1 MGDTDTIYAG
11 ITQPVEYL
19 TRNEEVVGSNPISS
33 FYRNIVKSIFAVT
46 LSEFNHSFWVVF
58 CMIHFFLTISSY
70 FFHDLKIISSHFRF
84 IMYS

>member
-1 MGDTDTIYAG
+1 
-11 ITQPVEYL
+11 
-19 TRNEEVVGSNPISS
+19 
-33 FYRNIVKSIFAVT
+33 
-46 LSEFNHSFWVVF
+46 VVF